1 MLRRSFCHI
10 PGIGVGY
17 ERKLWSHG
25 CLCWQDA
32 LSDSLPGKRASTIT
46 HYARLALQHYE
57 ERDARYFAQHLPPR
71 EHWRLFN
78 TFGSPGNTS
87 GGTAYLDIETT
98 GLGYPTD
105 HVTTIALYDGR
116 RVRTY
121 VHGRNLDD
129 FAHDVERYD
138 LLVTYNGKSF
148 DLPFL
153 RKTLHLPLDHAH
165 IDLMHV
171 LRHLGYRGG
180 LKGIE
185 RQLGFSRPGM
195 EDLDGYAAV
204 LLWQRYRRE
213 GDPAALRT
221 LLAYNVQ
228 DVLTLEPL
236 MVFAFNQKLRETP
249 FAEELSLPAVTSTT
263 ENPFDPDPAT
273 VARLHHHTHR

>member
-10 PGIGVGY
+10 PGVGLGY
-17 ERKLWSHG
+17 ERKLWSQG

-32 LSDSLPGKRASTIT
+32 LCDSLPGKRASTIA
-46 HYARLALQHYE
+46 HYARLAQDRYDD
-57 ERDARYFAQHLPPR
+57 RDARYFAQNLPPR
-71 EHWRLFN
+71 EHWRFYN
-78 TFGSPGNTS
+78 AFQNKV
-87 GGTAYLDIETT
+87 AYLDIETT

-121 VHGRNLDD
+121 VHGQNLED
-129 FAHDVERYD
+129 FAHDVQRYD

-165 IDLMHV
+165 IDLMHP

-236 MVFAFNQKLRETP
+236 MIFAFNQKLRETP
-249 FAEELSLPAVTSTT
+249 FADELSLPAAAPLA
-263 ENPFDPDPAT
+263 ENPFTPDPAT
-273 VARLHHHTHR
+273 VARLRHLTHR

>member
-10 PGIGVGY
+10 PGVGLGY
-17 ERKLWSHG
+17 ERKLWSQG
-25 CLCWQDA
+25 CLSWQDA
-32 LSDSLPGKRASTIT
+32 LSDSLQGKRASSIA
-46 HYARLALQHYE
+46 HFARLAQQHYE
-57 ERDARYFAQHLPPR
+57 NRNARYFAQNLPPR
-71 EHWRLFN
+71 EHWRLYN
-78 TFGSPGNTS
+78 TFGDSRGTPGGTS
-87 GGTAYLDIETT
+87 GGTPGGTSGGVAYLDIETT

-121 VHGRNLDD
+121 VHGQNLDD

-153 RKTLHLPLDHAH
+153 RKTLHLTLDHAH
-165 IDLMHV
+165 IDLMHP

-213 GDPAALRT
+213 G
-221 LLAYNVQ
+221 
-228 DVLTLEPL
+228 
-236 MVFAFNQKLRETP
+236 
-249 FAEELSLPAVTSTT
+249 
-263 ENPFDPDPAT
+263 
-273 VARLHHHTHR
+273 